1 MADGNALNPRIGSGL
16 KQSRR
21 LLEEKAVEGL
31 RKPRGGTRR
40 GTSQAFFQ
48 REPGNR
54 GLGVDSSS
62 VVRWRGIF
70 GKPQERKL
78 NPRESDGSTAER

>member
-40 GTSQAFFQ
+40 GTSQAFFR

-62 VVRWRGIF
+62 VVRWRGNLW
-70 GKPQERKL
+70 KT
-78 NPRESDGSTAER
+78 PREEVEPPRKRWFNG